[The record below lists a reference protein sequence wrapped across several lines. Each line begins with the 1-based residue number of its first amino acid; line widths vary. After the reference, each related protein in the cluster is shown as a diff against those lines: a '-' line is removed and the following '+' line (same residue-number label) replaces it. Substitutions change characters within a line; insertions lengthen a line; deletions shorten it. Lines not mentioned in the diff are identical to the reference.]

1 MRFDRRYVRED
12 GVDWVVFR
20 SSGKDKERESLTG
33 VMMTALHDF
42 FFFLGNG
49 GWACS
54 CLRMAQWLRAA
65 CDYSCEPAV

>member
-33 VMMTALHDF
+33 VMMTALHDYL
-42 FFFLGNG
+42 FFFLEMGAG
-49 GWACS
+49 H
-54 CLRMAQWLRAA
+54 
-65 CDYSCEPAV
+65 VVV